1 LVARAYV
8 DDNFFVAGRV
18 VRGGVG
24 EYTRGVGEVSSPWPR
39 RFCGISIR
47 TTQKVARFSMNSTEM
62 MRREILRLAGATQ
75 RSAFISVKRL
85 SAFYNV
91 SEVGVLSELTKLADE
106 KRIRLS
112 GWDGKEVR
120 PMAEWRNKDEF
131 VERAPAGVPVRVE
144 LVEESGVLAK
154 AAGA

>member
-1 LVARAYV
+1 
-8 DDNFFVAGRV
+8 
-18 VRGGVG
+18 
-24 EYTRGVGEVSSPWPR
+24 
-39 RFCGISIR
+39 
-47 TTQKVARFSMNSTEM
+47 MNSIEM
-62 MRREILRLAGATQ
+62 MRREILRLAGTSR

-91 SEVGVLSELTKLADE
+91 TEVNVRSELTKLAEE

-120 PMAEWRNKDEF
+120 PMAEWRSKDEF
-131 VERAPAGVPVRVE
+131 VERAPAGVSVKVD
-144 LVEESGVLAK
+144 LVEEGGALAK

>member
-1 LVARAYV
+1 
-8 DDNFFVAGRV
+8 
-18 VRGGVG
+18 
-24 EYTRGVGEVSSPWPR
+24 
-39 RFCGISIR
+39 
-47 TTQKVARFSMNSTEM
+47 MNSTEM

-120 PMAEWRNKDEF
+120 PMAEWQNKDVF
-131 VERAPAGVPVRVE
+131 VERAPAGVPV
-144 LVEESGVLAK
+144 
-154 AAGA
+154 